1 MALLTSS
8 CYNNCCL
15 LRPWQRRTML
25 WYGGASS
32 SHAMVSDDHVSHPTP
47 PTETLPSHTSTT
59 GKGMHDG
66 AGAWLKS
73 AAARAVLSGVGI
85 ASVQDFFHF
94 CVDTLHSNTSHKNFT
109 SQRFFYIVDVTTSA
123 LYRATMCAKVTASLN
138 IKFTSKSKDRTGHT

>member
-1 MALLTSS
+1 
-8 CYNNCCL
+8 
-15 LRPWQRRTML
+15 ML

-32 SHAMVSDDHVSHPTP
+32 SHAMVSDDHASHPTP

>member
-1 MALLTSS
+1 
-8 CYNNCCL
+8 
-15 LRPWQRRTML
+15 
-25 WYGGASS
+25 
-32 SHAMVSDDHVSHPTP
+32 MVSDDHVSHPTP
-47 PTETLPSHTSTT
+47 PTEILPSHTSTT

-85 ASVQDFFHF
+85 ASVEDFFHF
-94 CVDTLHSNTSHKNFT
+94 CVDTLHSNTTLKNFT